1 MRTRDMITW
10 LPESESV
17 SLSTL
22 LALVST
28 LAPEPKEKEENAS
41 ERQWEKIT

>member
-28 LAPEPKEKEENAS
+28 LAPEPKEKENAS